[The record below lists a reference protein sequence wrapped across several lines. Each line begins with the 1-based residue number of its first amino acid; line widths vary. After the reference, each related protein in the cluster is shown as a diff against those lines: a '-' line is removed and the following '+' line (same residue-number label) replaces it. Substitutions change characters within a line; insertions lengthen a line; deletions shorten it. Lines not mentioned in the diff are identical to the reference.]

1 MASLPETR
9 HSLLVRLAAP
19 EDAQAWREFA
29 SIYERAIFRYS
40 KSRGLQDADAEE
52 VVQQVLSTVHRK
64 IGDWRPT
71 GRPGAFRAWLLQ
83 TARRTSLK
91 ALRDRTRCDRAAG
104 GTSVLEKLGQ
114 APAGA
119 GAEIG
124 LEDEDLNDWR
134 KWAFCVAASQAEK
147 EVEPTTWQAFWLTA
161 VEERSASETAAELGI
176 KIGSV
181 YTAKCRVLARIKE
194 IASVMREHQ
203 ESRPAQEP
211 SGPLPRRG
219 EGWGGGRR
227 DAR

>member
-1 MASLPETR
+1 MASLPETH

-19 EDAQAWREFA
+19 EDAAAWEEFT
-29 SIYERAIFRYS
+29 SIYERAIYRYS
-40 KSRGLQDADAEE
+40 KSCGLQDADAEE

-64 IGDWRPT
+64 IGEWRPT

-119 GAEIG
+119 VFDD
-124 LEDEDLNDWR
+124 DEARDWKR
-134 KWAFCVAASQAEK
+134 WAFCVAASQAEK
-147 EVEPTTWQAFWLTA
+147 EVEPLTWRAFWLTA
-161 VEERSASETAAELGI
+161 VEQRSASETAAKLGV

-181 YTAKCRVLARIKE
+181 YTAKCRVLARIRE
-194 IASVMREHQ
+194 IVGS
-203 ESRPAQEP
+203 
-211 SGPLPRRG
+211 L
-219 EGWGGGRR
+219 
-227 DAR
+227 